1 MAIKDYDI
9 DTDIPIKDQAGY
21 SPDES
26 DRKFVKKLENKF
38 DAFKKSKQHK
48 VNRWRRNEELYN
60 GEFLKP
66 FKLPKYKSR
75 VVANTIH
82 SIVET
87 IYAILTDRFPKVD
100 IMPKKEEQV
109 EAARTAQEAIES
121 EMEKAKCIKAINGM
135 KRDGLIYGNGFVKVC
150 YKDGIVDYSVPDI
163 YSVFVDPLATSLEN
177 ATCVIFATPTYID
190 EIKKDYENG
199 KYVRSEGRLDEYR
212 SFIRNTEED
221 DGIPKGLEDNTHN
234 QSPIEGNSGDVDY
247 AGGQALLKE
256 AWYFEGDRLH
266 TATWCGNVLLQKTES
281 PYQEMPLVM
290 FQNYQDQHHFWGKG
304 EPEIVETL
312 AVGTAILLS
321 QSIDNIIY
329 HGNPALVMSKSMAKT
344 VGNRPSDKPGQIF
357 YTNGPHE
364 KVDRMAAGNI
374 SSSTLPMMESI
385 MKITDVVSGVHDI
398 TQGRNPSGVTASRAI
413 AQLQEA
419 SQQIIR
425 VKEREVGADSVVDIY
440 RKTLQMLRNNY
451 EHTITIR
458 KYNEAGTGFD
468 FSQIPPYLIDPDMDY
483 KYIPGSSMPESRASR
498 IDQALDFFQMG
509 LLSPEQFWRWT
520 QKDISKEIL
529 EEILMVK
536 QQQMQAA
543 QQDQQILS
551 ESTDPDEI
559 MNAKL
564 RIREA
569 MGYGQGD
576 APDEQVPQEGG
587 QNAISR

>member
-1 MAIKDYDI
+1 LAIKDYDM

-26 DRKFVKKLENKF
+26 ERKFVKKLETKF
-38 DAFKKSKQHK
+38 EEFKKARQHK

-75 VVANTIH
+75 VVANTVH
-82 SIVET
+82 SIIET

-109 EAARTAQEAIES
+109 EPAKTAQEAVES
-121 EMEKAKCIKAINGM
+121 EMEKAKCVRAINGM

-163 YSVFVDPLATSLEN
+163 YSIFVDPLATNLKELK
-177 ATCVIFATPTYID
+177 CLVFATPTYID
-190 EIKKDYENG
+190 EIKRDYENG
-199 KYVRSEGRLDEYR
+199 KYVKSEGRLDEYR
-212 SFIRNTEED
+212 SFIRKENID
-221 DGIPKGLEDNTHN
+221 GDGIPKGLEDNVHTD
-234 QSPIEGNSGDVDY
+234 SPLDVNSRGASDASY
-247 AGGQALLKE
+247 GGGQTLLKE
-256 AWYFEGDRLH
+256 AWYYEGDELYV
-266 TATWCGNVLLQKTES
+266 ATWAGNVLLQKELS

-290 FQNYQDQHHFWGKG
+290 FQNYQDEHHFWGKG
-304 EPEIVETL
+304 EPEIVESL

-321 QSIDNIIY
+321 QSVDNIIY
-329 HGNPALVMSKSMAKT
+329 HGNPAMVMSKSMSKT
-344 VGNRPSDKPGQIF
+344 PQNRPSDKPGQI
-357 YTNGPHE
+357 YYIGGPHE
-364 KVDRMAAGNI
+364 RVERLPAGNI
-374 SSSTLPMMESI
+374 SSSTLPMLQSFQQM
-385 MKITDVVSGVHDI
+385 TDTVSGIHDI

-419 SQQIIR
+419 SQQVIR
-425 VKEREVGADSVVDIY
+425 VKEREVGSDAVIDIY

-451 EHTITIR
+451 EENITIR

-468 FSQIPPYLIDPDMDY
+468 FSQIPPYLLDPNMDY
-483 KYIPGSSMPESRASR
+483 KYVPGSSMPESRASR

-529 EEILMVK
+529 EEILAIK
-536 QQQMQAA
+536 EQQMMAQ
-543 QQDQQILS
+543 QQDQQIMS
-551 ESTDPDEI
+551 ESTDPDEV
-559 MNAKL
+559 MNAKMRL
-564 RIREA
+564 REQ
-569 MGYGQGD
+569 QGFGE
-576 APDEQVPQEGG
+576 PMPEGEQQ
-587 QNAISR
+587 